1 MVYYRIT
8 RKFGQ
13 SFWPPVTTVQ
23 NLDHDETT
31 CRRVSLRL
39 GGERGP
45 RPRPSDTSPGP
56 GYEPD
61 GSLSVIAHTFRGL
74 PRASIGPGAGESYM
88 ASIAKCF
95 HLLLL
100 PTVVLSF
107 SVQSATLQKPVKFSG
122 LNSKS
127 FTSPRLAR
135 LPLCGLKAVFLG
147 ENEQK
152 EVGSI
157 KMPVSL
163 QEERLE
169 ADRVL
174 SRATEEGKLTLKEAE
189 QLQQL
194 EAAQLQQALEQ
205 VILWLLNNN

>member
-1 MVYYRIT
+1 MAHY
-8 RKFGQ
+8 Q
-13 SFWPPVTTVQ
+13 
-23 NLDHDETT
+23 
-31 CRRVSLRL
+31 SLRI
-39 GGERGP
+39 
-45 RPRPSDTSPGP
+45 PSDMG
-56 GYEPD
+56 
-61 GSLSVIAHTFRGL
+61 GL